1 MGKVKFGVK
10 DAKAAAKAEGGQFQ
24 DYSGPIPPKGVYEG
38 VIKTAQLK
46 VSKNTSNPMMMIVVE
61 LDSKDKKKAKYNGC
75 PVISNVV
82 IMDKTLGMVNQF
94 LDSLAGST
102 AKGVKVRNTFWEE
115 GVVVTKGEKKDS
127 ALGTVEVGTIA
138 SIGGIKLNGKNRI
151 MLSGEP
157 GEWEG
162 KARFEQKQWIV
173 PSDGLDE
180 DDLDDDE
187 DDLDEDEY
195 DEDEEDE
202 EEDDDDA
209 SDDDED
215 EEEDDTDDDEEDY
228 DDEEDEPEPEPVKSK
243 KKDKKGKK
251 KPF

>member
-1 MGKVKFGVK
+1 MGKVKFGVG
-10 DAKAAAKAEGGQFQ
+10 DAKAAAKVDGGQFQ

-38 VIKTAQLK
+38 IIKLAKLK
-46 VSKNTSNPMMMIVVE
+46 VSKNGHPMMMVVVE

-94 LDSLAGST
+94 LDALAGST
-102 AKGVKVRNTFWEE
+102 AKGRKARNTFWEE
-115 GVVVTKGEKKDS
+115 GVVVAKGEKKDS
-127 ALGTVEVGTIA
+127 NLGTVEEGNIT
-138 SIGGIKLNGKNRI
+138 SIGGIKLTGKNRI
-151 MLSGEP
+151 ILSGEP

-162 KARFEQKQWIV
+162 KERFDQNQWIV
-173 PSDGLDE
+173 PSDDDADD

-187 DDLDEDEY
+187 DDLDDEY
-195 DEDEEDE
+195 DDEDDDDD

-215 EEEDDTDDDEEDY
+215 DEEDDTDDDGEEY
-228 DDEEDEPEPEPVKSK
+228 EDEPEEEPVKSK
-243 KKDKKGKK
+243 KKGKK